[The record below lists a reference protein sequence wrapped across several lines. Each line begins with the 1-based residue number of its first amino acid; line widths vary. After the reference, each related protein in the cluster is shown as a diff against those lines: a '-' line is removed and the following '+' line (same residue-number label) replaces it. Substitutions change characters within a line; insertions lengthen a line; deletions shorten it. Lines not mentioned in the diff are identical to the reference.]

1 MKKTTK
7 LLTTLSALIF
17 AFCIPITGCSTTSTP
32 PPENSDNLE
41 VSINSFN
48 DYEWGT
54 DMDTIKSKEITP
66 DMKKSIDYSEENS
79 GDMIGLS
86 INGGDVSGIE
96 TRSVGYIFSDNKLSA
111 GVYDLTIND
120 TEYSDLL
127 EKYTSIYGEASLT
140 KESTGWG
147 GCSLWIDGEHNV
159 VCISGT
165 IGIAY
170 IQNGSPYMN
179 YIGDM
184 LTEFHEINLQEE
196 INKIGNTDDI

>member
-7 LLTTLSALIF
+7 LLTMLSALIL
-17 AFCIPITGCSTTSTP
+17 AFCIPATGCSTTSTP
-32 PPENSDNLE
+32 PPKNSDNSETL
-41 VSINSFN
+41 INSFG

-54 DMDTIKSKEITP
+54 NIATVKSQEITS
-66 DMKKSIDYSEENS
+66 DMKESIDYSEENN
-79 GDMIGLS
+79 DNMIGLS
-86 INGGDVSGIE
+86 ISGGNVAGIE

-120 TEYSDLL
+120 TEYSDLV
-127 EKYTSIYGEASLT
+127 EKYTSIYGDASLS

-147 GCSLWIDGEHNV
+147 DCSLWIDSEHNV

-165 IGIAY
+165 IGIVY
-170 IQNGSPYMN
+170 IQNGSPYMD

-184 LTEFHEINLQEE
+184 LTEFHEINLQDE
-196 INKIGNTDDI
+196 INKIGNTDGI

>member
-7 LLTTLSALIF
+7 LLTVLSALIL
-17 AFCIPITGCSTTSTP
+17 AFCIPATGCSTTSTP
-32 PPENSDNLE
+32 PKSSDNSETL
-41 VSINSFN
+41 INSFG

-54 DMDTIKSKEITP
+54 NIATVKSQEITS
-66 DMKKSIDYSEENS
+66 DMKESIDYSEENN
-79 GDMIGLS
+79 DNMIGLS
-86 INGGDVSGIE
+86 ISGGNVAGIE

-120 TEYSDLL
+120 TEYSDLV
-127 EKYTSIYGEASLT
+127 EKYTSIYGDASLS

-147 GCSLWIDGEHNV
+147 DCSLWIDSEHNV

-165 IGIAY
+165 IGIVY
-170 IQNGSPYMN
+170 IQNGSPYMD

-184 LTEFHEINLQEE
+184 LTEFHEINLQDE
-196 INKIGNTDDI
+196 INKIGNTDGI